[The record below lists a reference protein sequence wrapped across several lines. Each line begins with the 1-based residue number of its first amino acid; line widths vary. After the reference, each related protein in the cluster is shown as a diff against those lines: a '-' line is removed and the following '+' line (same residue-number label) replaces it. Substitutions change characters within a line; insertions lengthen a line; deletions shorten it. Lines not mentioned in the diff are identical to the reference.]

1 MASAPATADKEKK
14 EDYRKLTGAQKAAI
28 ILMSIDEENSTKIL
42 NSMSDEEIK
51 ELSNTMASL
60 GTVSAETVERLFV
73 DFVES
78 MSSSGVVVGTFDSTE
93 RLLMKALGKDRVDS
107 IMEDIRGP
115 AGRTTWDK
123 LGNVNEEILATFLK
137 NEYPQTIALVLSK
150 IKAEHAARVLSVFPE
165 ELTLEV
171 IMRMLGMEAVK
182 KEVLDGVEKTLRLEF
197 MNNLAKTQR
206 RDTHE
211 IMAEIFNNFDRNTES
226 KFMGVLEQKNAEA
239 AERIRALMFTFEDL
253 KKVDPSGMQ
262 TLLRNVPKEKLS
274 IAMKGASEV
283 IKELFFKSM
292 SERAAKLLRED
303 MEVLGPVRLKDV
315 DEAQMSIVQV
325 AKDLAAK
332 GEIVIAGD
340 SGGDQLVY

>member
-1 MASAPATADKEKK
+1 MASPPATK
-14 EDYRKLTGAQKAAI
+14 EDYRKLTGVQRAAI
-28 ILMSIDEENSTKIL
+28 VLMSVDEENATKIL
-42 NSMSDEEIK
+42 SSMTDEEIK
-51 ELSNTMASL
+51 EISNTMASL
-60 GTVSAETVERLFV
+60 GTVSSETVERLFV
-73 DFVES
+73 DFVDA

-93 RLLMKALGKDRVDS
+93 RLLLKALGKDRVDG

-123 LGNVNEEILATFLK
+123 LGNVNEEVLATFLK

-150 IKAEHAARVLSVFPE
+150 IRADHAARVLSVFPE
-165 ELTLEV
+165 DLTLEV

-182 KEVLDGVEKTLRLEF
+182 KEVLDGVEKTLRVEF

-226 KFMGVLEQKNAEA
+226 KFLGVLEQKNAEA

-262 TLLRNVPKEKLS
+262 TLMRGVPKEKLS

-283 IKELFFKSM
+283 IKDLFFKSM

-303 MEVLGPVRLKDV
+303 MEALGPVRLKDV
-315 DEAQMSIVQV
+315 DEAQMAIVQI
-325 AKDLAAK
+325 AKELAAK

-340 SGGDQLVY
+340 SGEDQLVY

>member
-1 MASAPATADKEKK
+1 MAPLPAATDRK

-28 ILMSIDEENSTKIL
+28 LMMAMEEENATKIF
-42 NSMSDEEIK
+42 NMMSDEEIK
-51 ELSNTMASL
+51 EISSTMASL
-60 GTVSAETVERLFV
+60 GTVSSDTVERLFL
-73 DFVES
+73 DFVEN

-93 RLLMKALGKDRVDS
+93 RLLMKALGKDRVDG

-123 LGNVNEEILATFLK
+123 LGNVNEEILAAFLK

-150 IKAEHAARVLSVFPE
+150 IKADHAARVLSVLPE
-165 ELTLEV
+165 DISTEV
-171 IMRMLGMEAVK
+171 ILRMLGMESVK

-197 MNNLAKTQR
+197 MSNLAKTQR

-211 IMAEIFNNFDRNTES
+211 IMADIFNNFDRNTES
-226 KFMGVLEQKNAEA
+226 KFMGILENKNTES

-253 KKVDPSGMQ
+253 KKIDASGVQ
-262 TLLRNVPKEKLS
+262 ALLRGVPKDKLA
-274 IAMKGASEV
+274 IAMKGASEA
-283 IKELFFKSM
+283 IKELFFKNM

-303 MEVLGPVRLKDV
+303 MEAMGPVRLKDV
-315 DEAQMSIVQV
+315 DEAQMAIVTV

-340 SGGDQLVY
+340 TAEDQLVY

>member
-1 MASAPATADKEKK
+1 MASPPATSEKK

-28 ILMSIDEENSTKIL
+28 VLMSIDEENATKIL
-42 NSMSDEEIK
+42 SSMSDEEIK
-51 ELSNTMASL
+51 ELSNTMSSL
-60 GTVSAETVERLFV
+60 GTVSSETVERLFV

-78 MSSSGVVVGTFDSTE
+78 MSSSGVVVGTFDNTE
-93 RLLMKALGKDRVDS
+93 RLLMKALGKDRVDG

-123 LGNVNEEILATFLK
+123 LGNVNEEVLATFLK

-150 IKAEHAARVLSVFPE
+150 IKAEHAARVLAVFPE
-165 ELTLEV
+165 ELSTEV
-171 IMRMLGMEAVK
+171 MIRMLGMEAVK
-182 KEVLDGVEKTLRLEF
+182 KEVLDGIEKTLRLEF

-211 IMAEIFNNFDRNTES
+211 IMADIFNNFDRATES
-226 KFMGVLEQKNAEA
+226 KFMAVLEQKNSES

-253 KKVDPSGMQ
+253 KKVDPTGMQ

-303 MEVLGPVRLKDV
+303 MESLGPVRLKDV
-315 DEAQMSIVQV
+315 DEAQMAIVQV

>member
-1 MASAPATADKEKK
+1 MATVPATTEKK
-14 EDYRKLTGAQKAAI
+14 EDYRKLSGAQKAAI

-42 NSMSDEEIK
+42 SGMSDEEIK

-78 MSSSGVVVGTFDSTE
+78 MSSSGVVVGTFDTTE
-93 RLLMKALGKDRVDS
+93 RLLLKALGKDRVDG

-123 LGNVNEEILATFLK
+123 LGNVNEEVLATFLK

-150 IKAEHAARVLSVFPE
+150 IKAEHAARVLAVFPE
-165 ELTLEV
+165 ELSLEV
-171 IMRMLGMEAVK
+171 INRMLGMEAVK

-211 IMAEIFNNFDRNTES
+211 IMAEIFNNFDRNTEA
-226 KFMGVLEQKNAEA
+226 KFMAVLEQRNSDA

-274 IAMKGASEV
+274 IAMKGASEA
-283 IKELFFKSM
+283 IKEIFFKSM

-303 MEVLGPVRLKDV
+303 MEALGPVRLKDV
-315 DEAQMSIVQV
+315 DEAQMTIVQA

-340 SGGDQLVY
+340 SGEDQLVY

>member
-1 MASAPATADKEKK
+1 MASPTAPNDKK
-14 EDYRKLTGAQKAAI
+14 EDYRKLSGIQKTAI
-28 ILMSIDEENSTKIL
+28 VLMAVDEENATKIL
-42 NSMSDEEIK
+42 NSMEDEEIK
-51 ELSNTMASL
+51 EISNTMASL
-60 GTVSAETVERLFV
+60 GTVSSEIVERLFL

-78 MSSSGVVVGTFDSTE
+78 MSSTGAVIGDFNSTE
-93 RLLMKALGKDRVDS
+93 RLLMKALGKDRVNS

-150 IKAEHAARVLSVFPE
+150 IKAEHAAKVLTVFPE
-165 ELTLEV
+165 DLSLEV
-171 IMRMLGMEAVK
+171 MMRMLGMEAVK
-182 KEVLDGVEKTLRLEF
+182 KEVLDGVEKTLRVEF
-197 MNNLAKTQR
+197 MSNLAKTQR

-211 IMAEIFNNFDRNTES
+211 IMAEIFNNFDRNTET
-226 KFMGVLEQKNAEA
+226 KFMGILEQKNAES
-239 AERIRALMFTFEDL
+239 AERIRNLMFTFEDL
-253 KKVDPSGMQ
+253 KKIDPAGVQ
-262 TLLRNVPKEKLS
+262 ALLRGVPKEK
-274 IAMKGASEV
+274 IAIALKGASDV
-283 IKELFFKSM
+283 IKDLFLKNM

-303 MEVLGPVRLKDV
+303 MEVMGPVRLKDV

-340 SGGDQLVY
+340 SADDQLVY

>member
-1 MASAPATADKEKK
+1 MALPAATERK

-28 ILMSIDEENSTKIL
+28 VLMSIDEENSTKIL
-42 NSMSDEEIK
+42 SSMTDEEIK

-78 MSSSGVVVGTFDSTE
+78 MSSSGVVVGTFDTTE
-93 RLLMKALGKDRVDS
+93 RLLMKALGKDRVDG

-123 LGNVNEEILATFLK
+123 LGNVNEEVLATFLK

-165 ELTLEV
+165 DLSMEV
-171 IMRMLGMEAVK
+171 IARMLGMEAVK
-182 KEVLDGVEKTLRLEF
+182 KEVLDGVEKTLKVEF

-211 IMAEIFNNFDRNTES
+211 IMADIFNNFDRNTEA

-262 TLLRNVPKEKLS
+262 TLLRNVPKEKLG

-303 MEVLGPVRLKDV
+303 MEALGPVRLKDV
-315 DEAQMSIVQV
+315 DEAQMAIVQV
-325 AKDLAAK
+325 AKDLSAK

-340 SGGDQLVY
+340 SADDQLVY

>member
-1 MASAPATADKEKK
+1 MALPSAVSEKK

-28 ILMSIDEENSTKIL
+28 ILMSIDEDNSTKIL
-42 NSMSDEEIK
+42 NSMNDDEIK

-165 ELTLEV
+165 ELSLEV

-211 IMAEIFNNFDRNTES
+211 IMAEIFNNFDRNTEA
-226 KFMGVLEQKNAEA
+226 KFLGILEQKNVEA

-274 IAMKGASEV
+274 IAMKGASET
-283 IKELFFKSM
+283 IKDMFFKSM

-303 MEVLGPVRLKDV
+303 MEALGPVRLKDV
-315 DEAQMSIVQV
+315 DEAQMTIVQA

-340 SGGDQLVY
+340 SGEDQLVY